1 MAQDQ
6 PPTSDQGYPHDA
18 TGQQPVGYDQQAW
31 YPQQTEAAGTPWTP
45 EAGYQQPYA
54 APAGAQ
60 PWQPGD
66 QWETAAPQQQPDQ
79 SGYYTGYPADSY
91 GYQAGSGYPGVPG
104 NDQQLYA
111 PAGTGDGYGGYLPY
125 EPSPATEFGTGYPD
139 ATPAQ
144 PYADPAQGYTGTE
157 AYAGTD
163 QGYTGTEAYAGTDQ
177 GYTGTDQAYPGAA
190 VPARPVAPPQPV
202 GRPSFPGSAGDAD
215 AEGTAGRTEGPAGP
229 GKGTL
234 IDRARAAAGNVVS
247 GEHAPSRRALLLR
260 AGAGVAALAVLVTA
274 GVLVTGE
281 DGDPGTAAADVPVSQ
296 NISVAHERAWAAQPA
311 AAPAD
316 GTDDTLVGSWLL
328 ADAVVR
334 ADGSGVQAYGLADG
348 KPTWSVPAPAAG
360 AVPCGLSQGVNAK
373 GLGAVLFRPA
383 ADPKTPCTMLSV
395 VDTKTGKG
403 TWTKTLSESKDPYTA
418 HVAVTDDKVIAIGED
433 RVAAWAAEDG
443 KDLWQYAGQGKFC
456 TLSGGAGGATVV
468 LHSSCADSAPV
479 DQAVALNANDGKVT
493 WWRGLNNQ
501 PKTVTVLSAEPAAV
515 LTTGE
520 KPADDRVF
528 AWGPTGDPA
537 AEIPVTADG
546 GRLDVTRG
554 TFDAAPAVYFHEHTM
569 IATVGPA
576 DGGAPAVVAYD
587 LTTGK
592 SVWRTAVAEKSKS
605 RAVGL
610 DAGGL
615 LLAVDE
621 RLDQP
626 AHISRFALAGGQETQ
641 GGAFPQGTGS
651 LLTAGRLISGGD
663 KVVAVPEHANN
674 FGVATAFR
682 SKG

>member
-1 MAQDQ
+1 MAQDH
-6 PPTSDQGYPHDA
+6 PPASGQGYPHDA
-18 TGQQPVGYDQQAW
+18 TGQQPVGYDQQVW
-31 YPQQTEAAGTPWTP
+31 YPQQAEAAGTPWTP

-54 APAGAQ
+54 ASPEAQ

-66 QWETAAPQQQPDQ
+66 QWETAAPQQQQQPDQ
-79 SGYYTGYPADSY
+79 AGYYTGYPADAY
-91 GYQAGSGYPGVPG
+91 GYQAGTGYPSAPG
-104 NDQQLYA
+104 HDQQLYA

-125 EPSPATEFGTGYPD
+125 EPAPAAEFGTGYPD
-139 ATPAQ
+139 AAPAQ
-144 PYADPAQGYTGTE
+144 PYAESAQP
-157 AYAGTD
+157 YA
-163 QGYTGTEAYAGTDQ
+163 E
-177 GYTGTDQAYPGAA
+177 AA
-190 VPARPVAPPQPV
+190 VPAQPAAPPPPV
-202 GRPSFPGSAGDAD
+202 GRPSVPAPADAAGTTGTTEPSAGS
-215 AEGTAGRTEGPAGP
+215 
-229 GKGTL
+229 GKGSL
-234 IDRARAAAGNVVS
+234 IDRAKAAAGNVAGNVVS
-247 GEHAPSRRALLLR
+247 GEHAPSRRALALR

-281 DGDPGTAAADVPVSQ
+281 DDKGKPAAADAPVSQ
-296 NISVAHERAWAAQPA
+296 NISVAHDRAWAAQAA

-316 GTDDTLVGSWLL
+316 GTDDTLVGGWLL
-328 ADAVVR
+328 GDAVVR
-334 ADGSGVQAYGLADG
+334 ADGSGVHAYGLADG
-348 KPTWSVPAPAAG
+348 KPTWSVPAPAEG
-360 AVPCGLSQGVNAK
+360 AVPCGLSQSVNAK

-383 ADPKTPCTMLSV
+383 ADPKTPCTTLTV
-395 VDTKTGKG
+395 VDTKSGKG
-403 TWTKTLSESKDPYTA
+403 TWTKTLSEAKDPYTA
-418 HVAVTDDKVIAIGED
+418 HVAVTDDKVIAVGED

-456 TLSGGAGGATVV
+456 TLSGGASGATVV

-537 AEIPVTADG
+537 AEIPVVADG

-554 TFDAAPAVYFHEHTM
+554 GFDAAPAVYFHEHTM
-569 IATVGPA
+569 IATASPA

-626 AHISRFALAGGQETQ
+626 AHISRFALTGGQETQ

-651 LLTAGRLISGGD
+651 LLTSGRLLSGGD
-663 KVVAVPEHANN
+663 KVVAVPEHAFN